1 MIDLTLFSLRT
12 MWGECSVATSDHG
25 MIVNDTDS
33 ADIPTPTGPMCTS
46 LFRPVAEG
54 RYPGLVLYSEIFQ
67 ITGPIRRAAAM
78 LASHGFVVAVPEI
91 YHELEP
97 AGTVLAYD
105 KAGAER
111 GNRHKTTKTLSSYDG
126 DARAALDFLRSS
138 PHCTGKLGAMGM
150 CIGGHLAFR
159 AAMQPD
165 VLASTCFY
173 ATDIH
178 ERGLGEGMHDNSLD
192 RIGEIT
198 GELLM
203 IWGRQ
208 DPHIPR
214 EGRALIYQALSD
226 ARTHFQWHEVNAAHA
241 FLRDEGPRYDP
252 AAARICYDMALEL
265 FARKLGDGDRWASR
279 ASTEIMQ

>member
-1 MIDLTLFSLRT
+1 MTITD
-12 MWGECSVATSDHG
+12 V
-25 MIVNDTDS
+25 DS
-33 ADIPTPTGPMCTS
+33 ADLTTPTGLMRTY
-46 LFRPVAEG
+46 LVRPIGEG

-67 ITGPIRRAAAM
+67 VTGPIRRTAAM
-78 LASHGFVVAVPEI
+78 LASHGFVVSVPEI

-105 KAGAER
+105 ESGAAR
-111 GNRHKTTKTLSSYDG
+111 GNQHKITKTLSSYDG
-126 DARAALDFLRSS
+126 DARAALDYLKTS
-138 PHCTGKLGAMGM
+138 PYCTGKLGVVGI

-165 VLASTCFY
+165 VQAAACFY

-178 ERGLGEGMHDNSLD
+178 KRGLGQGTHDDSLD
-192 RIGEIT
+192 RIGKIT

-214 EGRALIYQALSD
+214 EGRALIYNALSD
-226 ARTHFQWHEVNAAHA
+226 AGAHFQWHEFNAAHA
-241 FLRDEGPRYDP
+241 FMRDEGPRYDP

-265 FARKLGDGDRWASR
+265 FHRRLGEHG
-279 ASTEIMQ
+279 T

>member
-1 MIDLTLFSLRT
+1 MTITD
-12 MWGECSVATSDHG
+12 
-25 MIVNDTDS
+25 IDS
-33 ADIPTPTGPMCTS
+33 ADLTTPTGPMRTY
-46 LFRPVAEG
+46 LVRPIEEG

-67 ITGPIRRAAAM
+67 VSGPIRRTAAM

-105 KAGAER
+105 EAGAAR
-111 GNRHKTTKTLSSYDG
+111 GNQHKITKTLSSYDG
-126 DARAALDFLRSS
+126 DARAALDYLASS
-138 PHCTGKLGAMGM
+138 PHCMGRLGVIGI

-165 VLASTCFY
+165 VLAAACFY

-178 ERGLGEGMHDNSLD
+178 KRGLGQGTHDDSLD
-192 RIGEIT
+192 RIGKIT

-208 DPHIPR
+208 DPHIPH
-214 EGRALIYQALSD
+214 EGRALIYNALSD
-226 ARTHFQWHEVNAAHA
+226 ADVHFQWHEFNAAHA
-241 FLRDEGPRYDP
+241 FMRDEGPRYDP
-252 AAARICYDMALEL
+252 AAARICYDMVLEL
-265 FARKLGDGDRWASR
+265 FHRRLGKCG
-279 ASTEIMQ
+279 T

>member
-1 MIDLTLFSLRT
+1 MTITDSESADLT
-12 MWGECSVATSDHG
+12 
-25 MIVNDTDS
+25 
-33 ADIPTPTGPMCTS
+33 TPTGSMRTYI
-46 LFRPVAEG
+46 FRPVAEG

-67 ITGPIRRAAAM
+67 VTGPIRRMAAM
-78 LASHGFVVAVPEI
+78 LAGHGFAVAVPEI
-91 YHELEP
+91 FHELEP

-105 KAGAER
+105 EAGAAR
-111 GNRHKTTKTLSSYDG
+111 GNRHKITKALSSYDG
-126 DARAALDFLRSS
+126 DARAALDYLASS
-138 PHCTGKLGAMGM
+138 SHCTGKLGVVGI

-165 VLASTCFY
+165 VLAAACFY

-178 ERGLGEGMHDNSLD
+178 KHSLGQGMHDDSLD

-214 EGRALIYQALSD
+214 EGRALIYNALSD
-226 ARTHFQWHEVNAAHA
+226 AGMHFQWHEFNAAHA
-241 FLRDEGPRYDP
+241 FMRDEGPRYDP
-252 AAARICYDMALEL
+252 AVAKICYDMALEL
-265 FARKLGDGDRWASR
+265 FHRRLGEGR
-279 ASTEIMQ
+279 T

>member
-1 MIDLTLFSLRT
+1 MTIIDSESADLT
-12 MWGECSVATSDHG
+12 
-25 MIVNDTDS
+25 
-33 ADIPTPTGPMCTS
+33 TPTGPMRTYV
-46 LFRPVAEG
+46 FRPVAGG

-67 ITGPIRRAAAM
+67 VTGPIRRTAAM
-78 LASHGFVVAVPEI
+78 LASHGFVVVVPEI

-105 KAGAER
+105 EAGAAR
-111 GNRHKTTKTLSSYDG
+111 GNRHKITKALSSYDD
-126 DARAALDFLRSS
+126 DARAALGYLASS
-138 PHCTGKLGAMGM
+138 PHCTGKLGVVGI

-165 VLASTCFY
+165 VLAAACFY

-178 ERGLGEGMHDNSLD
+178 KRGLGQGTHDDSLD
-192 RIGEIT
+192 RIGKIT

-214 EGRALIYQALSD
+214 EGRALIYNALSD
-226 ARTHFQWHEVNAAHA
+226 AGVHFQWHEFNAAHA
-241 FLRDEGPRYDP
+241 FMRDEGPRYDP
-252 AAARICYDMALEL
+252 AAARICYDMTLEL
-265 FARKLGDGDRWASR
+265 FHRRLGEGG
-279 ASTEIMQ
+279 T

>member
-1 MIDLTLFSLRT
+1 MALPTQANTIEDRNRKLGYNSSISVANTHMTIIDSESADLT
-12 MWGECSVATSDHG
+12 
-25 MIVNDTDS
+25 
-33 ADIPTPTGPMCTS
+33 TPTGPMRTYV
-46 LFRPVAEG
+46 FRPVAGG

-67 ITGPIRRAAAM
+67 VTGPIRRTAAM

-105 KAGAER
+105 EAGAAR
-111 GNRHKTTKTLSSYDG
+111 GNRHKITKALSSYDS
-126 DARAALDFLRSS
+126 DARAVLDYLTSFPR
-138 PHCTGKLGAMGM
+138 CTGKLGVMGI

-165 VLASTCFY
+165 VLAAACFY

-178 ERGLGEGMHDNSLD
+178 KRGLGQGTQDDSLD
-192 RIGEIT
+192 RIGQIT

-214 EGRALIYQALSD
+214 EGRTLIYNALSD
-226 ARTHFQWHEVNAAHA
+226 AGVHFQWHEFNAAHA
-241 FLRDEGPRYDP
+241 FMRDEGPRYDP
-252 AAARICYDMALEL
+252 AAARICYDMTLEL
-265 FARKLGDGDRWASR
+265 FHRRLGEGG
-279 ASTEIMQ
+279 T